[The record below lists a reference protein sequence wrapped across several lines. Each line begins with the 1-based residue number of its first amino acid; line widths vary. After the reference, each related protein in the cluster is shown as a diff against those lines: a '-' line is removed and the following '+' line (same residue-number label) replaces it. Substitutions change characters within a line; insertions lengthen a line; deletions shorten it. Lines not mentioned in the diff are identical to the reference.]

1 MAARDGAGMSD
12 DIREGGD
19 KNGKGADKSS
29 GKLGRKKPR
38 APRKVT
44 QQYIE
49 NSAAYYLGRFA
60 SSKAHLRDL
69 MMKKVHR
76 SHYHHGTEIEEG
88 AKMVDVMIAK
98 FEGLGYL
105 DDAAYAVMR
114 ARSFFAKGTPLRG
127 IRFKLARQGLS
138 EDDIEAALSAL
149 EAEVE
154 VENLDLAAAFKLA
167 RKRRLGPFR
176 EPDSEVRAE
185 RREKDLATLARAGFS
200 YDVAQQVIDAP
211 SVEELELV
219 VAPTGAMF
227 I

>member
-1 MAARDGAGMSD
+1 MSD
-12 DIREGGD
+12 DIGDDGKARGKSGG
-19 KNGKGADKSS
+19 KFGGKPE
-29 GKLGRKKPR
+29 RKKPR

-76 SHYHHGTEIEEG
+76 SHHHHGTEIEEG
-88 AKMVDVMIAK
+88 AKMVDAMITK

-127 IRFKLARQGLS
+127 IRFKLSRQGLS
-138 EDDIEAALSAL
+138 EDDIDGALRAL
-149 EAEVE
+149 EAESE

-176 EPDSEVRAE
+176 EPDSETRAE

-200 YDVAQQVIDAP
+200 FDVAQQVIDAP
-211 SVEELELV
+211 SVEELEHA